1 MPIAYL
7 VRFLY
12 SHRKRGGGGGEGS
25 VSVRNQI
32 MENKRQKIIVKEL
45 KLLKCEEV

>member
-12 SHRKRGGGGGEGS
+12 SHRKRGGGGGRFSQCQKSDNGE
-25 VSVRNQI
+25 QKT
-32 MENKRQKIIVKEL
+32 ENNSERIEAIKM
-45 KLLKCEEV
+45 